1 MGSSVVIGDQRA
13 LDRCADLPV
22 EPDGGVEGEQA
33 LHDAGPQVGRDTAAV
48 AFQAELVF
56 QGPR

>member
-1 MGSSVVIGDQRA
+1 MVIGDQRA